1 MYLNQK
7 SLKKVLAAKKLNVSY
22 LDNLFNIAKLVHLG
36 FFFLKYLLA
45 IFFIASQSALF
56 ILELYKFKWRQIYQ
70 HLEGLGI

>member
-36 FFFLKYLLA
+36 FFFFKVLTSN
-45 IFFIASQSALF
+45 IFYSLS
-56 ILELYKFKWRQIYQ
+56 KCTIYS
-70 HLEGLGI
+70 GAV